1 MGFASQMVGRSTEIY
16 KAAVQKAKDPALKE
30 TLQGLLEEEETNCA
44 LMERTRRENVVEMI
58 LEPITGLHSR
68 DYEVDVQVSD
78 RTRDVDLLKVALI
91 LEEKE
96 RRFFY
101 DCSETVPLPEVTR
114 IFRKIA
120 QKKEK
125 NLTKLNSLGL
135 KQLL

>member
-1 MGFASQMVGRSTEIY
+1 
-16 KAAVQKAKDPALKE
+16 
-30 TLQGLLEEEETNCA
+30 
-44 LMERTRRENVVEMI
+44 MERTRRENVVEMI